1 MIPIS
6 VTILTK
12 NSAKHLKQVLEALS
26 SFEEVLLYDNGS
38 EDETFAIA
46 REFENV
52 RVERGPFLGFGPSHN
67 KATFSAKHD
76 WILSIDSDEV
86 ATKELI
92 AEIQALEVDPRA
104 VYSISRKNFYNG
116 KWIRGC
122 GWYPDRVV
130 RLYNRQYT
138 SFTDAQVHE
147 GVRCEGMQVIPL
159 KNPLIHYSYDSTDQ
173 FISKMQ
179 SYSTLFAKQ
188 NSGKKSSLGKAIGHG
203 LAAFFKSYVIKRGFM
218 DGKEGF
224 IISIYNGNTAFYKYL
239 KLAEQSW
246 AQMRLCPEEK
256 ASCCKSSCERQS

>member
-12 NSAKHLKQVLEALS
+12 NSAKHLQNVLEALS

-38 EDETFAIA
+38 EDETFSIA
-46 REFENV
+46 DKFTNV
-52 RVERGPFLGFGPSHN
+52 RVERGPFLGFGPTHN
-67 KATFSAKHD
+67 RATSLAKHD

-86 ATKELI
+86 VTDELVD
-92 AEIQALEVDPRA
+92 EIQKLQLNPQA

-116 KWIRGC
+116 KWIKGC
-122 GWYPDRVV
+122 GWYPDRVA
-130 RLYNRQYT
+130 RLYNRKQT

-147 GVRCEGMQVIPL
+147 GVRCEGMEVTPL
-159 KNPLIHYSYDSTDQ
+159 LSPMIHYSYDSTDQ

-179 SYSTLFAKQ
+179 NYSSLFAKQ
-188 NSGKKSSLGKAIGHG
+188 NSGKKSSLGKAILHG
-203 LAAFFKSYVIKRGFM
+203 LAAFFKSYVIKRGFL
-218 DGKEGF
+218 DGREGF

-246 AQMRLCPEEK
+246 AQMRRCPEEK